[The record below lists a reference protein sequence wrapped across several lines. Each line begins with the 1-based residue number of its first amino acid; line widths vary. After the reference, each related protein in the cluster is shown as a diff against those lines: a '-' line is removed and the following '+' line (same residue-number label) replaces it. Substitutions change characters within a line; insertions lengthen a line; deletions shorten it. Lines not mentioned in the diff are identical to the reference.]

1 MSLVASESD
10 KTLSLRESF
19 RRSWLRRL
27 SQKPNAVAGGVVVLG
42 TLLVAVFAPLIAPY
56 SPTETFS
63 QGTLQ
68 PPSLKFPFGTDEIGR
83 DVFSRVVY
91 GTRISV
97 QVGIIAVSIALVVG
111 TTIGLV
117 VGYFGGFVD
126 NAIMRLMDIMLAF
139 PEILLAIAIVAI
151 LGPSLNN
158 TMVAIGIAVIPVY
171 ARTVRSSVLS
181 VVGQDYIEA
190 ARATGVSDLRIITRH
205 VLPNVLSPIIVLS
218 TVNVGTAI
226 LIAAG
231 LSYVGLGAQPPTPE
245 WGSML
250 SAARAYLSAAWW
262 MSVFPGLAI
271 SLVVLAFNLLG
282 DAVRD
287 VADPHS
293 RGYVE

>member
-1 MSLVASESD
+1 MSQQALDA
-10 KTLSLRESF
+10 REALPKRQRF
-19 RRSWLRRL
+19 RKSWLGRL
-27 SQKPNAVAGGVVVLG
+27 LRKPSAVVGGTMVAG
-42 TLLVAVFAPLIAPY
+42 LLVVAALAPIVAPH
-56 SPTETFS
+56 SPTATFPEA
-63 QGTLQ
+63 TLQ
-68 PPSLKFPFGTDEIGR
+68 PPSLRFPFGTDDLGR

-97 QVGIIAVSIALVVG
+97 QVGVIAVSIALVVG
-111 TTIGLV
+111 TAIGLL

-126 NAIMRLMDIMLAF
+126 NAVMRLMDVMLAF

-158 TMVAIGIAVIPVY
+158 TMVAIGLAVIPVY

-181 VVGQDYIEA
+181 VIGNDYIEA
-190 ARATGVSDLRIITRH
+190 AHATGVGNLHIIVRH

-218 TVNVGTAI
+218 TVNIGTAI

-231 LSYVGLGAQPPTPE
+231 LSFVGLGAQPPTPE

-250 SAARAYLSAAWW
+250 STARAYLAIAPW

-271 SLVVLAFNLLG
+271 ALVVLAVNLLG
-282 DAVRD
+282 DAIRD
-287 VADPHS
+287 VADPRS
-293 RGYVE
+293 QEG

>member
-1 MSLVASESD
+1 MV
-10 KTLSLRESF
+10 
-19 RRSWLRRL
+19 
-27 SQKPNAVAGGVVVLG
+27 G
-42 TLLVAVFAPLIAPY
+42 LLVVAALAPLLAPH
-56 SPTETFS
+56 SPTATFP
-63 QGTLQ
+63 GATLQ
-68 PPSLKFPFGTDEIGR
+68 PPSLRFPFGTDDLGR

-97 QVGIIAVSIALVVG
+97 QVGVIAVSIALVVG
-111 TTIGLV
+111 TAIGLL
-117 VGYFGGFVD
+117 VGYFGGFID
-126 NAIMRLMDIMLAF
+126 NAVMRIMDVVLAF

-181 VVGQDYIEA
+181 VVGNDYIMA
-190 ARATGVSDLRIITRH
+190 AHATGVGNLRIIFRH

-218 TVNVGTAI
+218 TVNIGTAI

-231 LSYVGLGAQPPTPE
+231 LSFVGLGAQPPTPE

-250 SAARAYLSAAWW
+250 STARAYLSIAPW

-271 SLVVLAFNLLG
+271 ALVVLAFNLLG
-282 DAVRD
+282 DAIRD
-287 VADPHS
+287 VADPRS
-293 RGYVE
+293 RGG

>member
-1 MSLVASESD
+1 VSQQALEAREAPVRVGQRFRKGWLGRLV
-10 KTLSLRESF
+10 R
-19 RRSWLRRL
+19 
-27 SQKPNAVAGGVVVLG
+27 KPNAVVGGTIVVG
-42 TLLVAVFAPLIAPY
+42 LLVVAALAPLIAPH
-56 SPTETFS
+56 SPTATFPEAS
-63 QGTLQ
+63 LQ
-68 PPSLKFPFGTDEIGR
+68 QPSLRFPFGTDDLGR

-97 QVGIIAVSIALVVG
+97 QVGVIAVGIALVVG
-111 TTIGLV
+111 TTVGLL
-117 VGYFGGFVD
+117 VGYFGGFAD
-126 NAIMRLMDIMLAF
+126 NAVMRLMDVMLAF

-158 TMVAIGIAVIPVY
+158 TMVAIGLAVIPVY

-181 VVGQDYIEA
+181 VVGNDYIEA
-190 ARATGVSDLRIITRH
+190 ARATGVGNLSIIARH

-218 TVNVGTAI
+218 TVNIGTAI

-250 SAARAYLSAAWW
+250 STARAYLSTAPW

-271 SLVVLAFNLLG
+271 ALVVLAFNLLG
-282 DAVRD
+282 DAIRD
-287 VADPHS
+287 VTDPRS
-293 RGYVE
+293 QGG

>member
-1 MSLVASESD
+1 MSQQALNARQAPS
-10 KTLSLRESF
+10 KRQQFRKYWLGRLLR
-19 RRSWLRRL
+19 
-27 SQKPNAVAGGVVVLG
+27 KPTAVVGGTIVVG
-42 TLLVAVFAPLIAPY
+42 LLVVAALAPLLAPH
-56 SPTETFS
+56 SPTATFP
-63 QGTLQ
+63 GATLQ
-68 PPSLKFPFGTDEIGR
+68 PPSLRFPFGTDDLGR

-97 QVGIIAVSIALVVG
+97 QVGVIAVSIALVVG
-111 TTIGLV
+111 TAIGLL
-117 VGYFGGFVD
+117 VGYFGGFID
-126 NAIMRLMDIMLAF
+126 NAVMRIMDVVLAF

-181 VVGQDYIEA
+181 VVGNDYIMA
-190 ARATGVSDLRIITRH
+190 AHATGVGNLRIIFRH

-218 TVNVGTAI
+218 TVNIGTAI

-231 LSYVGLGAQPPTPE
+231 LSFVGLGAQPPTPE

-250 SAARAYLSAAWW
+250 STARAYLSIAPW

-271 SLVVLAFNLLG
+271 ALVVLAFNLLG
-282 DAVRD
+282 DAIRD
-287 VADPHS
+287 VADPRS
-293 RGYVE
+293 RGG

>member
-293 RGYVE
+293 RGYME

>member
-1 MSLVASESD
+1 MSLAASKSE
-10 KTLSLRESF
+10 KTLVLRERF

-27 SQKPNAVAGGVVVLG
+27 LRRPNAVVGGVIVLG
-42 TLLVAVFAPLIAPY
+42 TLLVAVLAPLIAPY
-56 SPTETFS
+56 PPTEAFS
-63 QGTLQ
+63 QATLQ

-97 QVGIIAVSIALVVG
+97 QVGVIAVSIALVVG
-111 TTIGLV
+111 TLLGLI
-117 VGYFGGFVD
+117 VGYFSGFVD

-151 LGPSLNN
+151 LGPNLNN

-190 ARATGVSDLRIITRH
+190 ARATGVSDLRIIVRH

-245 WGSML
+245 WGAML
-250 SAARAYLSAAWW
+250 SAARAYLSTAWW

-287 VADPHS
+287 VADPRS
-293 RGYVE
+293 RGDTE